1 MGSKFHLVVKNSE
14 TAQPVCKA
22 RLVIS
27 GHMDAEK
34 GRILSEAPTVSQM
47 SIRTLI
53 SLSVVNVWPI
63 WSRDIRQAFLQSES
77 LLSRTVYMRPQRQ
90 LQASYKGQL
99 MRLKKP
105 LYGIVEA
112 PSYWYDT
119 YIPAFKAPPTS
130 MAQSFLDECLL
141 FTVPPV
147 AHSDVFAEESTMKS
161 VV

>member
-1 MGSKFHLVVKNSE
+1 MAGLLSRDVFELVSENAVPVNSNIMGSKFHLVVKNSE
-14 TAQPVCKA
+14 TTQPVCKV
-22 RLVIS
+22 RLVVF

-47 SIRTLI
+47 SIRTVI
-53 SLSVVNVWPI
+53 SLSVVNGWPI
-63 WSRDIRQAFLQSES
+63 WSPDIRQAFLQSES
-77 LLSRTVYMRPQRQ
+77 LLSRTIYMRPPRQ

-119 YIPAFKAPPTS
+119 YIPAFKAS
-130 MAQSFLDECLL
+130 
-141 FTVPPV
+141 
-147 AHSDVFAEESTMKS
+147 
-161 VV
+161 